1 MAAGTC
7 EQRPGG
13 LRPRSADAL
22 REIVGRITSAGGQA
36 IRVACDVGR
45 RADVERV
52 ADAAVQRFGRIDTWV
67 NDAGISIYGKL
78 EDVGGEDMR
87 KLFDT
92 NFWGVVSGSL
102 VALRHM
108 KSTGGAI
115 INVGSGVS
123 EAVVPLQGIYSASK
137 HAVKGFTDALRS
149 RWKRWTKHRYRSR

>member
-1 MAAGTC
+1 
-7 EQRPGG
+7 
-13 LRPRSADAL
+13 
-22 REIVGRITSAGGQA
+22 
-36 IRVACDVGR
+36 
-45 RADVERV
+45 V

-149 RWKRWTKHRYRSR
+149 RWKRWTRHRYRSR